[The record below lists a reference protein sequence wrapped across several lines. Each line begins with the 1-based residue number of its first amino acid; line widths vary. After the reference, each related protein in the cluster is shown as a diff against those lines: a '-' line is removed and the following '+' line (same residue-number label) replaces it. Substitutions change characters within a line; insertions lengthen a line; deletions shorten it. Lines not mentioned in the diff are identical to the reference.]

1 MFSMLKRKWYLSIAK
16 STLSTRHHAMNHKAT
31 FIRQITHDI
40 RGDFYGVTSVC
51 HMLGRAIQKN
61 EDPLPYLDHLT
72 DAFKE
77 YTYKLNNFLEYT
89 RADAGLVDT
98 RRELV
103 DVRQLL
109 NKVMDEY
116 KYLVQ
121 EKGTTIDLSIAAD
134 LPASIMIDE
143 FRVFQI
149 AANLLVNALTYSPN
163 GSRIN
168 LQAAKKSDSWTLVV
182 KDNGE
187 GIGDS
192 KNPAGLGLLVTRYLT
207 EIVLQ
212 GKMTVISLPGFGTQ
226 VEIELPL
233 EETAN

>member
-1 MFSMLKRKWYLSIAK
+1 MLKRKWYLSIAK
-16 STLSTRHHAMNHKAT
+16 LTLSARHNAMNHKAK

-51 HMLGRAIQKN
+51 HMLGRAIQKK
-61 EDPLPYLDHLT
+61 EAPLPYLDHLT

-77 YTYKLNNFLEYT
+77 YSYKLNNFLEYT

-109 NKVMDEY
+109 DKVMDEY
-116 KYLVQ
+116 KYLAL
-121 EKGTTIDLSIAAD
+121 ERETTTDLSIAND
-134 LPASIMIDE
+134 LPASIMMDE

-149 AANLLVNALTYSPN
+149 AANLLVNALTYSPK
-163 GSRIN
+163 GSQIL
-168 LQAAKKSDSWTLVV
+168 LQAEQKNDSWVLVV

-187 GIGDS
+187 GIGDP

-212 GKMTVISLPGFGTQ
+212 GKMTVVSLPGFGTR

>member
-1 MFSMLKRKWYLSIAK
+1 
-16 STLSTRHHAMNHKAT
+16 MNHKAT

-89 RADAGLVDT
+89 RADVGLVDT

-103 DVRQLL
+103 DIRQLL
-109 NKVMDEY
+109 NKVIAEY
-116 KYLVQ
+116 KYLALEREMV
-121 EKGTTIDLSIAAD
+121 IDLSIAND

-149 AANLLVNALTYSPN
+149 TANLLVNALTYSPK
-163 GSRIN
+163 GSQIT
-168 LQAAKKSDSWTLVV
+168 LQADQKHDSWVLVV

-212 GKMTVISLPGFGTQ
+212 GKMTVISLPGFGTR

-233 EETAN
+233 GETAN

>member
-1 MFSMLKRKWYLSIAK
+1 
-16 STLSTRHHAMNHKAT
+16 MNHKAT

-89 RADAGLVDT
+89 RADVGLVDT

-103 DVRQLL
+103 DIRQLL
-109 NKVMDEY
+109 NKVIAEY
-116 KYLVQ
+116 KYLALEREMV
-121 EKGTTIDLSIAAD
+121 IDLSIAND

-149 AANLLVNALTYSPN
+149 TANLLVNALTYSPK
-163 GSRIN
+163 GSQIM
-168 LQAAKKSDSWTLVV
+168 LQADQKHDSWVLVV

-212 GKMTVISLPGFGTQ
+212 GKMTVISLPGFGTR
-226 VEIELPL
+226 VEIEIPL
-233 EETAN
+233 GETAN